1 MLRDIAQDID
11 DYDALIEIYKQIA
24 DCYIKTGRSKFAL
37 TFFQTMLQY
46 AWLRNDILSEIRAYN
61 NLATTYFN
69 IADLKNSKYYHE
81 KGLNMYIEP

>member
-1 MLRDIAQDID
+1 
-11 DYDALIEIYKQIA
+11 
-24 DCYIKTGRSKFAL
+24 
-37 TFFQTMLQY
+37 
-46 AWLRNDILSEIRAYN
+46 LRNDILSEIRAYN